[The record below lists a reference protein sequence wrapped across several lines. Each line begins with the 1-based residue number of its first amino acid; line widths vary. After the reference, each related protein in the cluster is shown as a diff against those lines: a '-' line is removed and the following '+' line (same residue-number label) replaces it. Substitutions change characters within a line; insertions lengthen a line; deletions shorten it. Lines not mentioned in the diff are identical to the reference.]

1 MRTFTQLPTPQSL
14 LCSFSYKG
22 REGRGQTDQCH
33 KPNFSQSKKKKKME
47 EPAATFLVPTPP
59 PPPLQE
65 LLQDILLRSI
75 SESQVTP
82 SEVFNNNKKKKKK
95 KQNIYF
101 HPQPS
106 PPPTPLIENGERVQL
121 LLKGKVHQL
130 GGKGHQHGGIR
141 SERPASCQSEST
153 ARRRSLYAKARAQSF
168 HLTPPPPPSFS
179 RPCRMCVYRP
189 ID

>member
-101 HPQPS
+101 HPQS
-106 PPPTPLIENGERVQL
+106 FLPPPFDRKWGT
-121 LLKGKVHQL
+121 
-130 GGKGHQHGGIR
+130 R
-141 SERPASCQSEST
+141 SAASQREGPPTRRQGPPARWYSIRPASKLPE
-153 ARRRSLYAKARAQSF
+153 
-168 HLTPPPPPSFS
+168 
-179 RPCRMCVYRP
+179 
-189 ID
+189 